1 MMGGHSV
8 YISLTPT
15 LPMLISVQG
24 KYASVSEEEVAPK
37 ATIVHT
43 LTWKKVG

>member
-8 YISLTPT
+8 YILFTPI

-24 KYASVSEEEVAPK
+24 KYASASGQEVVQK
-37 ATIVHT
+37 VTTVHT